1 VLFVRV
7 ENIPLEI
14 VRAGMR
20 RTVTARIT
28 AVVEDPEEL
37 ASAFLGLAGTLSTVD
52 EFGTMMWL
60 VNSQSLKND

>member
-14 VRAGMR
+14 VRAEMR

-28 AVVEDPEEL
+28 AVVEDPEKL
-37 ASAFLGLAGTLSTVD
+37 ASAFWGLAGTLSTVD
-52 EFGTMMWL
+52 ELGTMMWL